1 MSLQPDLICFSHLR
15 WDFVWQRPQHLM
27 TRAAAGR
34 RVWFVEEAVDGER
47 AALTLRTVE
56 RGVQVVQP
64 VIPEGTGRWEHDRQ
78 VRLMV
83 GELASSVVGPRPT
96 CWYYTPMALPISA
109 AINSG
114 VVVYDCMDE
123 LTGFAGAPP
132 DLALLERE
140 LFDRA
145 TLVFTG
151 GRSLFEAKRDS
162 HPSVHLFPSS
172 VDTAHFRRARAA
184 IHDPPDQAA
193 LRKPRI
199 GYCGVL
205 DERLDTAL
213 LAAVAAQRPDW
224 EFVLVGPVVKIES
237 SALPTARNLH
247 YLGMKPY
254 EALPAYLSGWDV
266 AMLPFARNAATRFI
280 SPTKTPEYLAA
291 GRRVVSTSIA
301 DVVDPYGQ
309 QGLAEIADTPED
321 FIAAVERLLTTSPEG
336 HAARADAFLAGVSWD
351 STWHRME
358 ALIADA
364 DRSRSALTNR
374 TLPAPAIERSNAG
387 SVA

>member
-27 TRAAAGR
+27 TRAAASR
-34 RVWFVEEAVDGER
+34 RVWFVEEAVHGER
-47 AALTLRTVE
+47 AALSIRTVE
-56 RGVQVVQP
+56 RGVQVVRP
-64 VIPEGTGRWEHDRQ
+64 VIPEATGRREQCRQ
-78 VRLMV
+78 ERVLIEEFARTI
-83 GELASSVVGPRPT
+83 VGPWPT
-96 CWYYTPMALPISA
+96 CWFYTPMALQISA
-109 AINSG
+109 AIDAG

-132 DLALLERE
+132 DLARLERE
-140 LFDRA
+140 LFTRA
-145 TLVFTG
+145 RLVFTG
-151 GRSLFEAKRDS
+151 GRSLFEAKRDC

-172 VDTAHFRRARAA
+172 VDTAHFRRARTAMNG
-184 IHDPPDQAA
+184 PPDQAA
-193 LRKPRI
+193 LQRPRI

-213 LAAVAAQRPDW
+213 LEAVAARRPDW
-224 EFVLVGPVVKIES
+224 EFVLVGPVVKIDP
-237 SALPTARNLH
+237 SALPTAQNLH

-254 EALPAYLSGWDV
+254 ECLPDYLSGWDV

-301 DVVDPYGQ
+301 DVVRPYGEE
-309 QGLAEIADTPED
+309 GLVEIADTPED
-321 FIAAVERLLTTSPEG
+321 FIAAVEHLLTMCPET
-336 HAARADAFLAGVSWD
+336 HAARADAFLADLSWD
-351 STWHRME
+351 NTWQRME

-364 DRSRSALTNR
+364 NRGRSAQNNR
-374 TLPAPAIERSNAG
+374 TLPTPIERSNVG